1 MGGHG
6 ADREKGEQCSACA
19 NQGSWK
25 SLALYYWGQYLAV
38 VKRLGSDCSHISASL
53 RVTLEVNLMS

>member
-6 ADREKGEQCSACA
+6 ADRVEGVQCSARP

-25 SLALYYWGQYLAV
+25 SLVLYYRGQCVVV

-53 RVTLEVNLMS
+53 GVTLEVNLMS